1 MWAGGKILTPKRPLY
16 METIVNVALKRPG
29 PFSPR
34 CFHIKF
40 RKFKKRISEKRFPN
54 APISDQNQSVYNWFS
69 TVTISGLNKVT
80 TFRAPIFHVTIFHI
94 KFMKVYLEGL
104 FKLDRIKSQ
113 IRLAVDQNEKSF
125 ESLHLAISFRFYSNL
140 LVHHNSSIVDGP

>member
-1 MWAGGKILTPKRPLY
+1 
-16 METIVNVALKRPG
+16 
-29 PFSPR
+29 
-34 CFHIKF
+34 
-40 RKFKKRISEKRFPN
+40 
-54 APISDQNQSVYNWFS
+54 
-69 TVTISGLNKVT
+69 VTISGLNKVT